1 MTSSSTAMQGT
12 PPSRPQDLDDVS
24 KTDATTASVEKQR
37 VVEDEK
43 PGVQNPQAA
52 QVAAAAASS
61 GVMLACD
68 GTVQGQTGWYH
79 DGRGQMSY
87 WQVDESGAWTR
98 VR

>member
-1 MTSSSTAMQGT
+1 MQGT
-12 PPSRPQDLDDVS
+12 PPPRPQDLDTVS
-24 KTDATTASVEKQR
+24 PESEQSAEKQR
-37 VVEDEK
+37 AVQEEA
-43 PGVQNPQAA
+43 GVQNPQGA
-52 QVAAAAASS
+52 QQAAAASS

-87 WQVDESGAWTR
+87 WQIDESGAWTR